1 MEDSEF
7 VIEFE
12 TFYPIFARYCKDL
25 GQAYLNEGKDFYHNS
40 KKSLTSPTNFAQ
52 N

>member
-25 GQAYLNEGKDFYHNS
+25 GQAYLNEGKDFYHDN
-40 KKSLTSPTNFAQ
+40 KKNLISLTNFAQ

>member
-1 MEDSEF
+1 MEDSKF

-12 TFYPIFARYCKDL
+12 TFCPIFARYCKDL
-25 GQAYLNEGKDFYHNS
+25 GQAYLNEGKDFYHDN